1 MTNPLRPAPRLAGV
15 RRFAALVLT
24 LAAAACGGTS
34 EPERAAPAARDGE
47 QMTTE
52 APPAPTTG
60 TTSSSEHSS
69 TITVEL
75 TEQNESGQSGTASL
89 RERQNGTFD
98 VLIEMSPPSKF
109 PGAAQNAHIHN
120 ASCAEYAAMTD
131 FNERLAT
138 VVDWLSSLA
147 KGGSSTKV
155 AVPLAERATGTYAI
169 NVHEQNAPYTVVA
182 CGDIP
187 GR

>member
-1 MTNPLRPAPRLAGV
+1 MTKPLRPALRFAGA
-15 RRFAALVLT
+15 RRFAALGLT

-60 TTSSSEHSS
+60 TTSSSVHPS

-75 TEQNESGQSGTASL
+75 TEQNGSGQNGTASL
-89 RERQNGTFD
+89 RERQDGTFV

-131 FNERLAT
+131 FNEQLAT
-138 VVDWLSSLA
+138 VVDSLA
-147 KGGSSTKV
+147 SLANGRSRTTV
-155 AVPLAERATGTYAI
+155 EQPLAKRATGRFSI
-169 NVHEQNAPYTVVA
+169 NVHEQEAPYTVVG

-187 GR
+187 RR

>member
-1 MTNPLRPAPRLAGV
+1 MTKPLRPAPRLAGA
-15 RRFAALVLT
+15 RRFAALGLT

-34 EPERAAPAARDGE
+34 EPEGAEPAARDGE
-47 QMTTE
+47 QTTTE

-60 TTSSSEHSS
+60 TTSSSVHPS

-75 TEQNESGQSGTASL
+75 TEQNGSGQNGTATL
-89 RERQNGTFD
+89 RERQDGTFD

-120 ASCAEYAAMTD
+120 ASCTEYAAMTD
-131 FNERLAT
+131 FNKRLAT

-155 AVPLAERATGTYAI
+155 AVPLTERATGTYAI